1 MTRAAALA
9 PPFPRPGK
17 RPPAEEQALSSPAK
31 GRGARSNQSG
41 RYEALSR
48 EATNDGW
55 DLEDEAPSNATDVTS
70 ETPRTI
76 INYLSSPFVG
86 FDRSINPYRGCEHGC
101 IYCFARPTHAYYGLS
116 AGLDFET
123 KLFAKPNAA
132 ALLDRELASKN
143 YKPRHIAIGT
153 NTDPYQPIER
163 KFLLMRAILPIL
175 AKYNHPVS
183 LLTKSALIARDID
196 LLAPMAAARIVRA
209 MLSITT
215 LDPKLARAMEPR
227 ASTPKRRFG
236 AVKALADAGV
246 PVGVMTAP
254 MIPGLN
260 DHELEDLLAAAKE
273 AGAQWA
279 GYTIIR
285 LPLEVAGLFREWLE
299 AAFPGRAA
307 RVMRHIRD
315 MNGGRD
321 YDVEWSRAAAP
332 RGVFARLID
341 ERFKKAVARLGLDGE
356 KPPLDPALYRRPEVG
371 ARQMEL
377 FERMGG
383 NGR

>member
-1 MTRAAALA
+1 MTRVAAPP

-17 RPPAEEQALSSPAK
+17 RPPAGESAGSKAPG
-31 GRGARSNQSG
+31 GRGARSNRAG
-41 RYEALSR
+41 RYEPHQR
-48 EATNDGW
+48 EDADDGW
-55 DLEDEAPSNATDVTS
+55 DLEEEPAPNRTDVTT

-123 KLFAKPNAA
+123 KLLAKPNAA
-132 ALLDRELASKN
+132 ALLERELASKT

-153 NTDPYQPIER
+153 NTDPYQPVER
-163 KFLLMRAILPIL
+163 KFLIMRGVLQALT
-175 AKYNHPVS
+175 KFNHPVS
-183 LLTKSALIARDID
+183 ILTKSALITRDLD
-196 LLAPMAAARIVRA
+196 LLRPMAEAKIVRA

-227 ASTPKRRFG
+227 ASAPVRRLD
-236 AVKALADAGV
+236 AVKSLAEAGV

-260 DHELEDLLAAAKE
+260 DHEMEDLLAAAKE

-279 GYTIIR
+279 GYTVIR

-299 AAFPGRAA
+299 AAFPDRAS
-307 RVMRHIRD
+307 RVMRHICD

-321 YDVEWSRAAAP
+321 YDVEWSRATAP
-332 RGVFARLID
+332 RSVFAKLID
-341 ERFKKAVARLGLDGE
+341 ERFRKAVARLGLDGD
-356 KPPLDPALYRRPEVG
+356 KPPLDPALYRRPQDK
-371 ARQMEL
+371 ARQLDL
-377 FERMGG
+377 F
-383 NGR
+383 